1 MHYRT
6 RYRKIRISKYVSILV
21 SLSVISIIFSF
32 CGQSQT
38 SSDSPIPSSTKQI
51 IVVIT
56 ASFDS
61 SEANLYRYQRTGNKA
76 NWKIY
81 DYPIPAI
88 VGKHGLGW
96 GDGLHS
102 LEKPSEPLKREG
114 DGKSPAGVF
123 GLSSVFGFAP
133 PEEMTSL
140 KLPYQYI
147 IELVECVDDPNS
159 VYYNTIIHRNEAE
172 QIDWQSSERMWRA
185 RLWYDLGVV
194 VDHNRNPSKKN
205 AGSCIFLHNW
215 ANPQDSTSG
224 CTAMS
229 PSDMK
234 DIVFWLDES
243 KQPLLVQLPRI
254 TYGKYQQSW
263 GLPAIPE
270 VEKFTNKSID
280 FKAVGNEPGWSL
292 ELTEG
297 EDMLLITNY
306 GRDSHLFKTP
316 LPLINEKSG
325 QTVYKTEN
333 QGNKIT
339 VIIDDQPCMD
349 SMSGLHFET
358 SVTVILNDQKLT
370 GCGRTLH

>member
-1 MHYRT
+1 VHYRT
-6 RYRKIRISKYVSILV
+6 RSKKIRISIYVSILV
-21 SLSVISIIFSF
+21 GLSVISIIFFS
-32 CGQSQT
+32 CNQAQT
-38 SSDSPIPSSTKQI
+38 SSENPISKHTKQLI
-51 IVVIT
+51 IVVT
-56 ASFDS
+56 ESFDS
-61 SEANLYRYQRTGNKA
+61 SHASLLRYQRAGQQGD
-76 NWKIY
+76 WKIY
-81 DYPIPAI
+81 GGPILAI
-88 VGKHGLGW
+88 VGKNGLGW

-102 LEKPSEPLKREG
+102 LEKTFKPLKQEG

-123 GLSSVFGFAP
+123 GLSSVFGFTP

-140 KLPYQYI
+140 KLPYQHI

-159 VYYNTIIHRNEAE
+159 VYYNTIIHRNDAE
-172 QIDWQSSERMWRA
+172 QVDWQSSERMWRA

-215 ANPQDSTSG
+215 ANPRDSTSG

-243 KQPLLVQLPRI
+243 KQPLLVQVPKPI
-254 TYGKYQQSW
+254 YSIYQESW

-270 VEKFTNKSID
+270 VEKFTKKSID
-280 FKAVGNEPGWSL
+280 FRAVGNEPGWSL
-292 ELTEG
+292 ELTKG
-297 EDMLLITNY
+297 EYLFLTTNY
-306 GRDSHLFKTP
+306 GRDSYKFKTP
-316 LPLINEKSG
+316 PPLINEKSG

-333 QGNKIT
+333 QGNRIT
-339 VIIDDQPCMD
+339 VIIEDQPCTD
-349 SMSGLHFET
+349 TMSGMHFET

-370 GCGRTLH
+370 GCGKALH